1 MLQKNCRFLNIYY
14 KKIVGDFMA
23 GKAQK
28 IVRYV
33 DRITGEYKDRVQFV
47 DLQFDDNGYLWWSK
61 KTSVKTFVDKPLP
74 ECFTWAERGRI
85 HELKHYMLKDNQLLV
100 YRSNNVIKPITLTE
114 MCRVLNMS
122 ARQCMTLIKKMKT
135 EKIIKEISFSGFTYF
150 AFNPLY
156 GFKGKRLS
164 LTVFMFFQDE
174 LMEALPKWVIDKF
187 SQTAAEIRPM
197 FEIIK

>member
-1 MLQKNCRFLNIYY
+1 LTIYY

-23 GKAQK
+23 ARAQK
-28 IVRYV
+28 LVRYI
-33 DRITGEYKDRVQFV
+33 DRVTGEAKDRVQFI

-74 ECFTWAERGRI
+74 DCFTWAERGRI
-85 HELKHYMLKDNQLLV
+85 HELKHYILKDNQLLV
-100 YRSNNVIKPITLTE
+100 HRSNNFIKPITLTE
-114 MCRVLNMS
+114 MCRILGMS
-122 ARQCMTLIKKMKT
+122 KRQCMVLIKKMKA
-135 EKIIKEISFSGFTYF
+135 EKIIKEISFGGFVYF

-174 LMEALPKWVIDKF
+174 LMEVLPNWVIDKF
-187 SQTAAEIRPM
+187 SKAAVELRPM